1 MTCIL
6 KGIGDAAGRHTLT
19 ETFRDTPMKLSNIGV
34 FFYLLHDKSY
44 KPRLGLYKLK
54 LDLYKPKLSL

>member
-19 ETFRDTPMKLSNIGV
+19 ETFRYTPMKLSNIGV
-34 FFYLLHDKSY
+34 FFMFFVMKVINQGEVDSNQ
-44 KPRLGLYKLK
+44 
-54 LDLYKPKLSL
+54 S

>member
-44 KPRLGLYKLK
+44 KPRV
-54 LDLYKPKLSL
+54 DLYKPKLSL